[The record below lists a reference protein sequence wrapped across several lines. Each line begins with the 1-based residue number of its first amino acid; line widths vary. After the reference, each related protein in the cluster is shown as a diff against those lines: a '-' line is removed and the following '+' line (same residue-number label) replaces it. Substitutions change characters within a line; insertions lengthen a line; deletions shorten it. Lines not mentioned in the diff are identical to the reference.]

1 MTLAEKILELRAA
14 QNLSQGDLAERL
26 EVSRQSV
33 SKWETGQ
40 SVPDLDKIIKL
51 ADLFGVTVDQLV
63 REDTQPQS
71 EQPDVESQPAP
82 QIIYVEKPSGP
93 TPAQITGAVLM
104 ALGGVSVILGLVFNV
119 VLVALGLVLFVLGF
133 PPLLS
138 KKHPWLIFGWLLT
151 AVSILV
157 LNPYLIGMQFSP
169 NPISLLFPFPV
180 AAYFL
185 YHGFLGRSPLYLFSG
200 LLLLLR
206 SAVLWFLIILTL
218 RAWFKEHQQR
228 D

>member
-1 MTLAEKILELRAA
+1 MTLAEKILELRTA
-14 QNLSQGDLAERL
+14 QGLSQGDLAERL

-40 SVPDLDKIIKL
+40 SVPDLDKIIRL
-51 ADLFGVTVDQLV
+51 ADLFGVSVDQLV
-63 REDTQPQS
+63 REEVHPQPAA
-71 EQPDVESQPAP
+71 ESQPDP
-82 QIIYVEKPSGP
+82 QIFCVEKPSGLTP
-93 TPAQITGAVLM
+93 TQIAGAVLM
-104 ALGGVSVILGLVFNV
+104 ALGGVAVILGLVFNV
-119 VLVALGLVLFVLGF
+119 VLVALGLVLFILGF

-138 KKHPWLIFGWLLT
+138 QKHPWLIFGWLLT
-151 AVSILV
+151 ALSILV

-185 YHGFLGRSPLYLFSG
+185 YHGFLGHSLLYLFSG

-206 SAVLWFLIILTL
+206 STILWLLIILTL
-218 RAWFKEHQQR
+218 RAWFKAHKKR

>member
-1 MTLAEKILELRAA
+1 MTLAEKILQLRTA

-51 ADLFGVTVDQLV
+51 ADLFGITVDELV
-63 REDTQPQS
+63 REEAETRPQP
-71 EQPDVESQPAP
+71 EPAQPSPEP
-82 QIIYVEKPSGP
+82 QVIYIEKPSGP
-93 TPAQITGAVLM
+93 TPAQVTGALLM

-119 VLVALGLVLFVLGF
+119 VLVALGLVLFILGF

-138 KKHPWLIFGWLLT
+138 KNHPWLIFGWLLT
-151 AVSILV
+151 AVSVLV
-157 LNPYLIGMQFSP
+157 LNPYLIGIQFSP

-180 AAYFL
+180 AAQFL
-185 YHGFLGRSPLYLFSG
+185 YVGFQGSLLYAVSG
-200 LLLLLR
+200 ALLLLR
-206 SAVLWFLIILTL
+206 SAVLWLLIILTL
-218 RAWFKEHQQR
+218 RAWFNTRKKR